1 MELRI
6 LNATDVRLALPM
18 TAAVAAMKKAFAE
31 LARGEVTLPL
41 RTQLDVSAHG
51 GVALFMPAYAA
62 GSDALAVKA
71 VAVYPRNAQRG
82 LPTIHGVVLVFEAS
96 SGRPVA
102 LLEGGAL
109 TAIRT
114 GAASGAATDLLARP
128 DAGVAAI
135 IGSGVQARTQLEAV
149 CAVRPIQEVR
159 VYSTNPEQ
167 AEQFAREMSGQG
179 AIPSCVVVAADA
191 DSAVQGADVVCTATT
206 SFTPVFSASAL
217 SSGCH
222 VNAVGSF
229 RPDMQEIP
237 TETVRQARLVVDQ
250 REAAQ
255 ALAKKAKCTKCHSV
269 DKKKD
274 GPAYQDVAEKY
285 KGKADAVDKLYTHLT
300 TGPMVEVDGE
310 KEEHE
315 ILRASDDEIRNL
327 IGWIL
332 SR

>member
-1 MELRI
+1 VELRI

-250 REAAQ
+250 REAVLAEAGDVIIPLQQGAIDESHIHTELGAIASGQ
-255 ALAKKAKCTKCHSV
+255 ATGREDARQITLFKSVGLAV
-269 DKKKD
+269 
-274 GPAYQDVAEKY
+274 Q
-285 KGKADAVDKLYTHLT
+285 DAVAASVAL
-300 TGPMVEVDGE
+300 E
-310 KEEHE
+310 
-315 ILRASDDEIRNL
+315 RAEAEGLGTVIQLD
-327 IGWIL
+327 
-332 SR
+332 

>member
-250 REAAQ
+250 REAVLAEAGDVIIPLQQGAIDESHIHAELGAIASGQ
-255 ALAKKAKCTKCHSV
+255 ATGREDARQITLFKSVGLAV
-269 DKKKD
+269 
-274 GPAYQDVAEKY
+274 Q
-285 KGKADAVDKLYTHLT
+285 DAVAASVAL
-300 TGPMVEVDGE
+300 E
-310 KEEHE
+310 
-315 ILRASDDEIRNL
+315 RAEAEGLGTVIQLD
-327 IGWIL
+327 
-332 SR
+332 

>member
-1 MELRI
+1 VELRI

-128 DAGVAAI
+128 DARVAAI

-250 REAAQ
+250 REAVLAEAGDVIIPLQQGAIDESHIHAELGAIASGQ
-255 ALAKKAKCTKCHSV
+255 ATGREDARQITLFKSVGLAV
-269 DKKKD
+269 
-274 GPAYQDVAEKY
+274 Q
-285 KGKADAVDKLYTHLT
+285 DAVAASVAL
-300 TGPMVEVDGE
+300 E
-310 KEEHE
+310 
-315 ILRASDDEIRNL
+315 RAEAEGLGTVIQLD
-327 IGWIL
+327 
-332 SR
+332 

>member
-6 LNATDVRLALPM
+6 LNAAEVRQALPM
-18 TAAVAAMKKAFAE
+18 VTAIAAMKRAFAE

-71 VAVYPRNAQRG
+71 VAVYPRNTARG

-128 DAGVAAI
+128 DAQVAAI

-149 CAVRPIQEVR
+149 CTVRPIQEVR
-159 VYSTNPEQ
+159 VYSTNREQ
-167 AEQFAREMSGQG
+167 AEQLAQEMAGQG
-179 AIPSCVVVAADA
+179 PIPPGITIAGDA

-206 SFTPVFSASAL
+206 SLTPVFSAVAL
-217 SSGCH
+217 SPGCH

-229 RPDMQEIP
+229 RPDMQEID
-237 TETVRQARLVVDQ
+237 TETVRQARVVVDQ
-250 REAAQ
+250 REAVLAEAGDLIVPLQQGAIDEGHIYAELGAIASGQAPGREDAAQ
-255 ALAKKAKCTKCHSV
+255 ITLFKSVGLAV
-269 DKKKD
+269 
-274 GPAYQDVAEKY
+274 Q
-285 KGKADAVDKLYTHLT
+285 DAVAASAAL
-300 TGPMVEVDGE
+300 E
-310 KEEHE
+310 
-315 ILRASDDEIRNL
+315 RAEAAGLGIVIQLD
-327 IGWIL
+327 
-332 SR
+332 

>member
-1 MELRI
+1 MRI

-250 REAAQ
+250 REAVLAEAGDVIIPLQQGAIDESHIHAELGAIASGQ
-255 ALAKKAKCTKCHSV
+255 ATGREDARQITLFKSVGLAV
-269 DKKKD
+269 
-274 GPAYQDVAEKY
+274 Q
-285 KGKADAVDKLYTHLT
+285 DAVAASVAL
-300 TGPMVEVDGE
+300 E
-310 KEEHE
+310 
-315 ILRASDDEIRNL
+315 RAEAEGLGTVIQLD
-327 IGWIL
+327 
-332 SR
+332 

>member
-128 DAGVAAI
+128 DARVAAI

-250 REAAQ
+250 REAVLAEAGDVIIPLQQGAIDESHIHAELGAIASGQ
-255 ALAKKAKCTKCHSV
+255 ATGREDARQITLFKSVGLAV
-269 DKKKD
+269 
-274 GPAYQDVAEKY
+274 Q
-285 KGKADAVDKLYTHLT
+285 DAVAASVAL
-300 TGPMVEVDGE
+300 E
-310 KEEHE
+310 
-315 ILRASDDEIRNL
+315 RAEAEGLGTVIQLD
-327 IGWIL
+327 
-332 SR
+332 

>member
-51 GVALFMPAYAA
+51 GVALFMPAYAT
-62 GSDALAVKA
+62 GSDALAMKA
-71 VAVYPRNAQRG
+71 VAVYPHNAQRG

-128 DAGVAAI
+128 DARVAAI

-149 CAVRPIQEVR
+149 CTVRPIQEVR
-159 VYSTNPEQ
+159 VYSTNSEQ
-167 AEQFAREMSGQG
+167 AEQFAQEMSGQG

-206 SFTPVFSASAL
+206 SLMPVFSAGAL
-217 SSGCH
+217 SPGCH
-222 VNAVGSF
+222 VNAVGAF

-237 TETVRQARLVVDQ
+237 METVRQARLVVDQ
-250 REAAQ
+250 REAVLAEAGDVIIPLQQGAIDESHIYAELGAIASGQ
-255 ALAKKAKCTKCHSV
+255 ATGREEARQITLFKSVGLAV
-269 DKKKD
+269 
-274 GPAYQDVAEKY
+274 Q
-285 KGKADAVDKLYTHLT
+285 DAVAASVAL
-300 TGPMVEVDGE
+300 E
-310 KEEHE
+310 
-315 ILRASDDEIRNL
+315 RAEAEGLGTVIQLD
-327 IGWIL
+327 
-332 SR
+332 

>member
-206 SFTPVFSASAL
+206 SFTPVFSAGAL

-250 REAAQ
+250 REAVLAEAGDVIIPLQQGAIDESHIHAELGAIASGQ
-255 ALAKKAKCTKCHSV
+255 ATGREDARQITLFKSVGLAV
-269 DKKKD
+269 
-274 GPAYQDVAEKY
+274 Q
-285 KGKADAVDKLYTHLT
+285 DAVAASVAL
-300 TGPMVEVDGE
+300 E
-310 KEEHE
+310 
-315 ILRASDDEIRNL
+315 RAEAEGLGTVIQLD
-327 IGWIL
+327 
-332 SR
+332 